1 VSYLS
6 SQKGDEMD
14 VNLTAGRSCSIPP
27 GWVESSQSSVKP
39 NVKIKRDVHYGDRI
53 FYWTVKSIAG
63 SLVIVLALI
72 GVFLASGS
80 WPSIQAFGIKF
91 LSASTWDPV
100 MEVYGALPVIFGTLV
115 SSFLACLIAAPLS
128 LGIALFISEL
138 APKRVATIVGF
149 LVEMLA
155 AIPSVVYG
163 LWGAFVL
170 APFIRTVV
178 APPLIENL
186 GWMPLFS
193 GPAYGVGMIT
203 AALILAIMITPTISS
218 ISREVFRTIDRGQ
231 REGALALGA
240 TRWEMMRMSVIRSSR
255 AGICG
260 AIVLGL
266 GRALGETMA
275 VTMVIGNRNQV
286 AWSIFAPG
294 QTMASQI
301 ANEYAEAA
309 SQMHLSAL
317 TEIGLVLFGVSFV
330 VNSIARFLVWNVTR
344 VKKVK

>member
-1 VSYLS
+1 
-6 SQKGDEMD
+6 MD
-14 VNLTAGRSCSIPP
+14 VNLSAAGGCSV
-27 GWVESSQSSVKP
+27 GTEWLESAKPATQSKVQ
-39 NVKIKRDVHYGDRI
+39 IKRDVHYGDRLFHWI
-53 FYWTVKSIAG
+53 VKSIAG
-63 SLVIVLALI
+63 SLVLLLTLI
-72 GVFLASGS
+72 GVYLAYGS
-80 WPSIQAFGIKF
+80 WPTIHAFGLNF
-91 LSASTWDPV
+91 LTTSTWDPV
-100 MEVYGALPVIFGTLV
+100 MDVYGALPVIFGTIV

-138 APKRVATIVGF
+138 APKRVATVVGF

-163 LWGAFVL
+163 LWGVFVL
-170 APFIRTVV
+170 APWIRTVV
-178 APPLIENL
+178 APPLIDSL
-186 GWMPLFS
+186 GEKIPVFA
-193 GPAYGVGMIT
+193 GPAYGVGMLT
-203 AALILAIMITPTISS
+203 AAIILAVMITPTISS
-218 ISREVFRTIDRGQ
+218 ISREVFRTIERQQ

-240 TRWEMMRMSVIRSSR
+240 TRWEMMRMAVIRSSR

-275 VTMVIGNRNQV
+275 VTMVIGNRHQV
-286 AWSIFAPG
+286 AWSLFAPG

-309 SQMHLSAL
+309 SQMHLAAL
-317 TEIGLVLFGVSFV
+317 TEIGLVLFGVSFI
-330 VNSIARFLVWNVTR
+330 VNSIARFMVWNVTR